1 MGLSLFIENSCI
13 DRNDYE
19 EELVR
24 CSFVLTIPLVS
35 SGVLVLPPTVSNYF
49 ALATGLS
56 LFTKNTSLR
65 RKVDKNVRR
74 GLQGIVLF
82 HANLAIISKNFIVL
96 LQTSKKLTAAQKSL
110 SKVDKKGMK
119 SLSSFFGAGTKKT
132 KKS

>member
-24 CSFVLTIPLVS
+24 RSFVLTIPLVS

-56 LFTKNTSLR
+56 LFTKKHES
-65 RKVDKNVRR
+65 
-74 GLQGIVLF
+74 
-82 HANLAIISKNFIVL
+82 S
-96 LQTSKKLTAAQKSL
+96 QKS
-110 SKVDKKGMK
+110 
-119 SLSSFFGAGTKKT
+119 
-132 KKS
+132 